1 MQVQVQVLLGDLL
14 LRASGSEHTPRLGS
28 SSSSS
33 EEQWC
38 VKLLFDIAQGGSL
51 VPFPPE
57 LSPDLN
63 LSRIRELFGSFFG
76 Y

>member
-1 MQVQVQVLLGDLL
+1 MPVQVQVQVRVQVLLGDLL
-14 LRASGSEHTPRLGS
+14 LRASGSEHTPWLGS

-51 VPFPPE
+51 VP
-57 LSPDLN
+57 SPL
-63 LSRIRELFGSFFG
+63 I
-76 Y
+76 